1 MKLNPP
7 LSAADDPQNGT
18 LIIQGVNNEGQS
30 ATVEIPY
37 GDSRQF
43 ISWLLSVFQE
53 QDRSAGIESAILIDK
68 FNVSMHRLDD
78 QGNEAIS
85 FNFISDQLNLTFITP
100 IPTRSPARIAAIQ
113 GHLQQLFVEMTAED
127 DVQKQ

>member
-7 LSAADDPQNGT
+7 LSAADDAQNGT
-18 LIIQGVNNEGQS
+18 LIIQGVDNEGQS

-53 QDRSAGIESAILIDK
+53 QDRSTGVESAILIDK

-85 FNFISDQLNLTFITP
+85 FNFVSDQLNLTFVTP

-113 GHLQQLFVEMTAED
+113 GHLQQLFAEMTAED
-127 DVQKQ
+127 DVKTQ

>member
-7 LSAADDPQNGT
+7 LSAADDAQNGT
-18 LIIQGVNNEGQS
+18 LTIQGIDNEGQP

-43 ISWLLSVFQE
+43 ISWLMSVFQE
-53 QDRSAGIESAILIDK
+53 QSRSTGIESAILIDK
-68 FNVSMHRLDD
+68 FSVSMHRLDD
-78 QGNEAIS
+78 QGEAIS
-85 FNFISDQLNLTFITP
+85 FNFVSDQLNLTFVTP

-113 GHLQQLFVEMTAED
+113 GHLEQLFAEMVDPDE
-127 DVQKQ
+127 VSKQ

>member
-7 LSAADDPQNGT
+7 LSAADDPENET
-18 LIIQGVNNEGQS
+18 LIIQGIDNEGQS

-53 QDRSAGIESAILIDK
+53 QSRSTGIESAILIDK
-68 FNVSMHRLDD
+68 FNVSMHKLDE

-85 FNFISDQLNLTFITP
+85 FNFVSDQLNLTFVTP

-113 GHLQQLFVEMTAED
+113 GHLQQLFAEMTAED
-127 DVQKQ
+127 DVKTQ